1 MTKRQISKVF
11 GCIILMVSM
20 ALSLVACAN
29 KLEEDIEVAESQT
42 APPINQVS
50 QEGLNFIEL
59 HNYVIDG
66 LMSEETPFFYI
77 SNGSVSI
84 DGDNEK
90 KEISVACKT
99 SDDATVNDLDLFL
112 SMVLRLIGENAS
124 EQDFRFKGP
133 VIDKYDNYTY
143 TSFGTVFDTYSISF
157 DCKRENGDVLR
168 NDYVKA
174 GSTIPV
180 EPRYWR
186 AE

>member
-1 MTKRQISKVF
+1 
-11 GCIILMVSM
+11 MVSM

-90 KEISVACKT
+90 K
-99 SDDATVNDLDLFL
+99 
-112 SMVLRLIGENAS
+112 
-124 EQDFRFKGP
+124 
-133 VIDKYDNYTY
+133 
-143 TSFGTVFDTYSISF
+143 
-157 DCKRENGDVLR
+157 
-168 NDYVKA
+168 
-174 GSTIPV
+174 
-180 EPRYWR
+180 
-186 AE
+186 